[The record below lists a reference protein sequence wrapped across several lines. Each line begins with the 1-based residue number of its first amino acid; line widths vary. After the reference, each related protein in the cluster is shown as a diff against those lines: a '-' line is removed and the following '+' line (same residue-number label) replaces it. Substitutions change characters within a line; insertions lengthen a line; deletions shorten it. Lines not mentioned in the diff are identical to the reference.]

1 MKYLRFSTD
10 FISTGY
16 FRSDGLKKEV
26 NKNILS
32 QKIEAPYYQPLPAK
46 PKRADEDYQH
56 SKSTDGH
63 FWNKMDF
70 KNRPQSN
77 IKNIETIISV
87 EEKNGGA
94 ELNLAVKGADGIRV
108 TTEFCFKEGGQLI
121 GLKKLDDAS
130 DNYTLESGKS
140 EYKFSKDCIKFGEGT
155 FKHSRL
161 RELEGEM

>member
-1 MKYLRFSTD
+1 
-10 FISTGY
+10 
-16 FRSDGLKKEV
+16 
-26 NKNILS
+26 
-32 QKIEAPYYQPLPAK
+32 
-46 PKRADEDYQH
+46 
-56 SKSTDGH
+56 
-63 FWNKMDF
+63 MDF
-70 KNRPQSN
+70 KNHPQSN

-121 GLKKLDDAS
+121 GLKKLDDAPN
-130 DNYTLESGKS
+130 NYTLESGKS

-161 RELEGEM
+161 RGLEGEMYTSHFGSLRTEGMHVFLTGITPFEHKIILS